1 MGWKKNLK
9 AAIEEREATCEEEA
23 HTDAGFSQISRVL
36 SDKKVVRKCQ
46 SEVPFQLCHR
56 SRKWSK

>member
-9 AAIEEREATCEEEA
+9 AATEERQATYEEEA
-23 HTDAGFSQISRVL
+23 HTDAGFSQDSRVL

-46 SEVPFQLCHR
+46 
-56 SRKWSK
+56 